1 MTMHDDL
8 VVRESDVQWESWSD
22 SAISE
27 KSPIHWKILVSGGNT
42 PSKAMTMGVGEIPP
56 GASLLRHHHTPEEIY
71 YVLSGEGNIEIDDK
85 MYPIA
90 TGSAIFIP
98 SNARHRTTNTG
109 AVPLRFTFIFP
120 VDSFEKIEYHLNE

>member
-1 MTMHDDL
+1 MTRPDDL
-8 VVRESDVQWESWSD
+8 VVRESEVQWESWSD
-22 SAISE
+22 SAKSE
-27 KSPIHWKILVSGGNT
+27 KGPILWKILVSGGNT

-56 GASLLRHHHTPEEIY
+56 GASLLRHHHSQEEIY
-71 YVLSGEGNIEIDDK
+71 YVLSGEGNIEIDDNLH
-85 MYPIA
+85 PIT

-120 VDSFEKIEYHLNE
+120 VDRFEKIEYHFDE